1 MYPSIPQFLDAP
13 KMDDSTPTATT
24 FAGRYDVGH
33 PQIQVGL
40 ISKKKHIQGGAPLLI
55 AWFITCMNQFDIS

>member
-40 ISKKKHIQGGAPLLI
+40 ISKKSTYRVVPLLI